1 MALTE
6 YRRVLAAAGARHAL
20 AIGLLIRIPLM
31 AANVILV
38 LHVVESLD
46 MSYGAAGA
54 VSATYTVALAISG
67 PWRGRLLD
75 RYGLRRT
82 VLPCVVVGASC
93 WAVAPWVGYLPLLLL
108 VAVAGLFVVPTFS
121 IIRQWLIV
129 ATPVESR
136 RTAMVLDSVASET
149 SFMIGPAVGVVV
161 AIRIDTGT
169 ALLAAQALALFG
181 GLLLFVINPPMRHHD
196 ETTSGGREPRLGL
209 RRWLTPVVLAVLA
222 AAAASTTVLSGGD
235 VGVVAAMRAM
245 GHDSRIGLVLTL
257 WGLGSVIGGLV
268 YGGMRRSIPVFW
280 LLLGLGVST
289 LPIAFAREPISFCV
303 LLFVSGLFCA
313 PTIAATT
320 DHLSR
325 VVPARVRGEA
335 LGWHGSAMT
344 GGSALGAP
352 LAGIAIDEVGWQS
365 AFVVNAVVGV
375 LVATLGLAALLVR
388 SARRRRRRAAGAATV
403 TPASLPELPAPVPAI
418 DDTDEPLGCD
428 LDQAPGGEVPTSHR

>member
-6 YRRVLAAAGARHAL
+6 YRRVLAAPGARHAL

-38 LHVVESLD
+38 LHVVESLE

-67 PWRGRLLD
+67 PWRGRMLD

-82 VLPCVVVGASC
+82 VLPCVVVGAAC

-121 IIRQWLIV
+121 IIRQWLI
-129 ATPVESR
+129 ASTPADAR
-136 RTAMVLDSVASET
+136 KTAMVLDSVASET
-149 SFMIGPAVGVVV
+149 SFMIGPAIGVVV

-169 ALLAAQALALFG
+169 ALLAAQALALLG

-196 ETTSGGREPRLGL
+196 EASDAGEPRLGP
-209 RRWLTPVVLAVLA
+209 RRWVTPVVLAVLA

-245 GHDSRIGLVLTL
+245 GHDARIGLVLAV

-268 YGGMRRSIPVFW
+268 YGGMRRSVPVFW
-280 LLLGLGVST
+280 LLLGLGLST
-289 LPIAFAREPISFCV
+289 LPIAFAREPVGFCL

-325 VVPARVRGEA
+325 VVPSRVRGEA

-352 LAGIAIDEVGWQS
+352 LAGIAIDEVGWQA
-365 AFVVNAVVGV
+365 AFVVNAIVGV
-375 LVATLGLAALLVR
+375 LVAALGLTALLIR
-388 SARRRRRRAAGAATV
+388 NRRRRAARAGSVVLPETRP
-403 TPASLPELPAPVPAI
+403 TPELPTPVPAI
-418 DDTDEPLGCD
+418 DDTDDPIGCD
-428 LDQAPGGEVPTSHR
+428 LDEAPGGEVPTTHR